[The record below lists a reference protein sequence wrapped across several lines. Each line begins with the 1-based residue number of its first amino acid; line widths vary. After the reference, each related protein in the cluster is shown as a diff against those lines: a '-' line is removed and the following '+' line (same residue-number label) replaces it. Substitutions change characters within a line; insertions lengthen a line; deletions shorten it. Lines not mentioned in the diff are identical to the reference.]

1 MRTTAFSF
9 LLLISLLLTS
19 GLPALSA
26 EKDGR
31 RVEMKKIL
39 PLKVNGYESDK
50 KDEFYDRNTTFRY
63 MNGAAELYRSYSF
76 KLLMVRRYVKTGHP
90 AILVELFNMGSPED
104 AFGIF
109 SYETGEEEVEVGQ
122 GSDYGGGLLRFWKKN
137 YFVNVYAER
146 ETPSIKTDIL
156 QIGQAIARNIKQEGQ
171 RPKFIHFLP
180 TENLLEKTIRYFHLH
195 QVLNHHHFV
204 SHENILHLGE
214 QTNGILASYFHSGVK
229 GRTFLLLVQYPSEKL
244 AEKAFQHFSKI
255 YLPEASAS
263 KTVKTENEKWT
274 SAQLYHQFILIV
286 FDAPD
291 QDKAEGLMGTT
302 LKKLEGR

>member
-1 MRTTAFSF
+1 MRAIAFSF
-9 LLLISLLLTS
+9 LLLIPLLLTS

-31 RVEMKKIL
+31 KVEMKKIL
-39 PLKVNGYESDK
+39 PLKANAYESDK

-76 KLLMVRRYVKTGHP
+76 KLLMVRRYMKTGHP
-90 AILVELFNMGSPED
+90 SILVELFNMGSPED

-137 YFVNVYAER
+137 YFVNVFAER

-171 RPKFIHFLP
+171 RPKLIRFLP
-180 TENLLEKTIRYFHLH
+180 IENLLEKTIRYFHLH
-195 QVLNHHHFV
+195 QGLSHHHFV
-204 SHENILHLGE
+204 SHENILHLGDR
-214 QTNGILASYFHSGVK
+214 TNGILASYFYTGVK

-244 AEKAFQHFSKI
+244 AEKAFHNFIKI

-263 KTVKTENEKWT
+263 KTVKTENGKWT
-274 SAQLYHQFILIV
+274 SARIHSQFILIV

-291 QDKAEGLMGTT
+291 QDKAEGLMETT
-302 LKKLEGR
+302 LKRLEER